1 MKKRICLA
9 LLLLVLAMGLTA
21 CQQEGLFTGSLLLEG
36 DHQLTR
42 GEGLSGVVLML
53 DGSFTLEE
61 GAWLTGPVYMLG
73 GRLDSNGLIDKDL
86 SLLNGELILGPQ
98 AIIGGDLNLGGG
110 QVEMSPQ
117 ATIKGRVNTGVG
129 LQVPERPALF
139 HETLLQQL
147 PIMLIQGILLAG
159 LAFVTVR
166 WIPRPIK
173 RVRKA
178 IIEHGLVSAAMGLL
192 VGIVALVLLVLMAFT
207 IILIPISLLAG
218 LAFFVAILF
227 GWIGFGQAV
236 GQFLVGQFK
245 WEFQPAVTAALGTLV
260 FIVVMNLLALIPF
273 VEGIIPILLAVT
285 GLGAVFLTRFG
296 LSEFVPVIDEGGHD
310 F

>member
-1 MKKRICLA
+1 MRKRVLLA
-9 LLLLVLAMGLTA
+9 LLLVLAMGLSA

-36 DHQLTR
+36 DHYLTQ
-42 GEGLSGVVLML
+42 GESLSGAVLVL
-53 DGSFTLEE
+53 DGRLTVEE

-73 GRLDSNGLIDKDL
+73 GRLDSNGEIEKDL

-98 AIIGGDLNLGGG
+98 AVIGGDLNLGGG

-147 PIMLIQGILLAG
+147 PIMLIQGVVLAG

-166 WIPRPIK
+166 WIPRPVK

-192 VGIVALVLLVLMAFT
+192 VGIVALTLLVLMAFT
-207 IILIPISLLAG
+207 IILIPVSLLAG
-218 LAFFVAILF
+218 LLFFVAILF

-236 GQFLVGQFK
+236 GQFIVGQFK
-245 WEFQPAVTAALGTLV
+245 WEFQPALTTALGTLV
-260 FIVVMNLLALIPF
+260 FVVVMNLLALVPL

-285 GLGAVFLTRFG
+285 GLGSVFLTRFG
-296 LSEFVPVIDEGGHD
+296 LIEFVPVTDESGYD

>member
-1 MKKRICLA
+1 MKKRVFLT
-9 LLLLVLAMGLTA
+9 LLLVLAMGLSA

-36 DHQLTR
+36 DHYLTQ
-42 GEGLSGVVLML
+42 GEGLAGAVLML
-53 DGSFTLEE
+53 DGRLTVEE

-73 GRLDSNGLIDKDL
+73 GRLDSNGEIEKDL

-98 AIIGGDLNLGGG
+98 AILGGDLNLGGG
-110 QVEMSPQ
+110 QVEISPQ

-129 LQVPERPALF
+129 LQVPDRPALF

-166 WIPRPIK
+166 WIPRSVK

-192 VGIVALVLLVLMAFT
+192 VGIVALTLLVLMAFT
-207 IILIPISLLAG
+207 IILIPVSLLAG
-218 LAFFVAILF
+218 LLFFVAILF

-236 GQFLVGQFK
+236 GQFIVRQFK
-245 WEFQPAVTAALGTLV
+245 WEFQPALTAALGTLV
-260 FIVVMNLLALIPF
+260 FVMVMNLLALVPL
-273 VEGIIPILLAVT
+273 VEGIAPILLAVT

-296 LSEFVPVIDEGGHD
+296 LIEFVPVTDESGYD